1 MDKINKSKY
10 VGYLWYSNA
19 QQPELYFGEEKEFMF
34 DDNKN
39 PFVIEGWL
47 TDKKKTSYQIK
58 YVDGKHWVKQYDLE
72 KLMASGL
79 ESTPKSFYPSFKG
92 VSKLEFVQYWRPE
105 PDELCENMQV
115 LKPAE
120 FVFVGFKK

>member
-47 TDKKKTSYQIK
+47 TDSKTSLQIK
-58 YVDGKHWVKQYDLE
+58 YVDGKHLVKQYDLE
-72 KLMASGL
+72 KLRASDL
-79 ESTPKSFYPSFKG
+79 ESTPKSYYPSFKG
-92 VSKLEFVQYWRPE
+92 VGLLEFVQYWRPQH
-105 PDELCENMQV
+105 DELCENMQV